1 MGLILAIKHAETRI
15 LVSTFP
21 SCLRT
26 NSDKD
31 TKDEQGINNRM
42 QEEEVI
48 LIIIMKEN
56 EEETK
61 IHQENKHG
69 NGRGRSRR
77 EAATM
82 SASQKPKY
90 YAMPGDREADPITLW
105 AVHPSCSTHTAPEAM
120 PKQSC

>member
-1 MGLILAIKHAETRI
+1 MGLIMAIKHAEIRI

-42 QEEEVI
+42 RTRQGKEVI

-61 IHQENKHG
+61 IHQEETWKWQ
-69 NGRGRSRR
+69 R
-77 EAATM
+77 
-82 SASQKPKY
+82 
-90 YAMPGDREADPITLW
+90 
-105 AVHPSCSTHTAPEAM
+105 
-120 PKQSC
+120 